1 MSVNILSA
9 LRQLDVNND
18 NHWTADGA
26 PRLETVRMLAKDPA
40 VSREALTQVAPG
52 FSRAKG
58 LPDVPA
64 GIPAQPAVAPV
75 AAPIAAVQAPA
86 AETAPEPA
94 PEPATDPV
102 PEPEREVVRCEITS
116 KERAL
121 LELARAKAE
130 LAHAQSN
137 AARAQEAVDAI
148 IAAEQKAVT
157 KQDFCL
163 TVRGY
168 LDSQESIRQHRAA
181 QMAAMRGIDL
191 KAILPTRA
199 KIDQAFSRRTER
211 GTQRPKFG

>member
-40 VSREALTQVAPG
+40 VSREALTLVAPG

-58 LPDVPA
+58 LPDAPA

-75 AAPIAAVQAPA
+75 TAPLAAVQAPA

-94 PEPATDPV
+94 TDPA
-102 PEPEREVVRCEITS
+102 PEPEREVVRCEITL

-191 KAILPTRA
+191 KSILPTRA